1 MKKHVMTVL
10 LVLLVMMFPASV
22 FATDAGTVTYD
33 GKNLNGDYNKID
45 VSSMQP
51 GDTQEYEI
59 TVKNDGKEETD
70 WWMSNKVLKTLED
83 NSDASGGAYT
93 YVLKYNDT
101 VIYSNDTVGG
111 EVETTGGGLKEAT
124 NALDEFFHFTSL
136 KPGDSGVVTLVV
148 TLDGESQGN
157 IYQNTTGEIELIFA
171 VEPHETNP
179 PAQKVIHKDR
189 KVKTGDDS
197 NMLPYYIVAFGAG
210 ALLLVLGLGRM
221 KKTRKEDGANE

>member
-33 GKNLNGDYNKID
+33 GKNLNGDYNTID

-83 NSDASGGAYT
+83 NSDATGGAYT

-111 EVETTGGGLKEAT
+111 EEETTGGGLKEAT

-136 KPGDSGVVTLVV
+136 KPGESGVVTLVV

-171 VEPHETNP
+171 VEPHEPGNDKPVP
-179 PAQKVIHKDR
+179 PTPTP
-189 KVKTGDDS
+189 KTGDDS
-197 NMLPYYIVAFGAG
+197 NLLPYYIVAFGAG
-210 ALLLVLGLGRM
+210 ALLLLLGIGRM